1 MYYTTQDN
9 QEKRIKSLADLF
21 LIINKLN
28 LKDKSMQKAKNIQDK
43 FDVELEQYFDANI
56 SIQGVRYRVCIR

>member
-28 LKDKSMQKAKNIQDK
+28 LKDKSMQKNIPDK
-43 FDVELEQYFDANI
+43 FDFELEQYFDA
-56 SIQGVRYRVCIR
+56 

>member
-28 LKDKSMQKAKNIQDK
+28 LKDKSMQKNIPDK
-43 FDVELEQYFDANI
+43 FDFELEQYFDANI
-56 SIQGVRYRVCIR
+56 SIQEVRYRVCFR